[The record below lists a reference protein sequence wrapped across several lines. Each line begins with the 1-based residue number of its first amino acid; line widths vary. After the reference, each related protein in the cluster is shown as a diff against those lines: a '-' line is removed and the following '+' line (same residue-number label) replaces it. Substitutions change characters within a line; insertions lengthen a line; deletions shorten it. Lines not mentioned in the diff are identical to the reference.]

1 MPSARKGGRRS
12 AVPPGGSACALTA
25 RNAGVACALGARP
38 LEERM
43 WSNLF
48 GSKDF
53 WAGLMLIALGG
64 MTVLASR
71 AYPMGTVL
79 RMGAGYFPTVLG
91 AILIVFGL
99 ILLIKGVRST
109 DRIEPNWSP
118 RALVVIPVTLVLFGL
133 LVERI
138 GFAPSLLILIVGS
151 AAASSEF
158 RLLEAIS
165 VGAVLTALCV
175 AVFIWGLGLPYPL
188 LVLPR

>member
-1 MPSARKGGRRS
+1 
-12 AVPPGGSACALTA
+12 
-25 RNAGVACALGARP
+25 
-38 LEERM
+38 M

-48 GSKDF
+48 ASKDF
-53 WAGLMLIALGG
+53 WGGLMLIALGG
-64 MTVLASR
+64 TSVLVSR

-91 AILIVFGL
+91 GILVVFGL
-99 ILLIKGVRST
+99 ILLVKGVRST
-109 DRIEPNWSP
+109 DRIEPHWSP
-118 RALVVIPVTLVLFGL
+118 RALFVIPATLMLFAL

-138 GFAPSLLILIVGS
+138 GFVPSLLMLIVGS

-165 VGAVLTALCV
+165 VGAALTALCV

>member
-1 MPSARKGGRRS
+1 
-12 AVPPGGSACALTA
+12 
-25 RNAGVACALGARP
+25 
-38 LEERM
+38 M

-64 MTVLASR
+64 TTVLVAR

-91 AILIVFGL
+91 GILVVFGL
-99 ILLIKGVRST
+99 ILLVRGVRST

-118 RALVVIPVTLVLFGL
+118 RALFVIPVTLVLFAL

-138 GFAPSLLILIVGS
+138 GFVPSLLLLIVGS
-151 AAASSEF
+151 AAASREF
-158 RLLEAIS
+158 RPIEAVS

-175 AVFIWGLGLPYPL
+175 AVFIWGIGLPYPL

>member
-1 MPSARKGGRRS
+1 
-12 AVPPGGSACALTA
+12 
-25 RNAGVACALGARP
+25 
-38 LEERM
+38 M
-43 WSNLF
+43 WSHLF

-64 MTVLASR
+64 MTVLVSR
-71 AYPMGTVL
+71 AYPMGTML
-79 RMGAGYFPTVLG
+79 RMGAGYFPTMLG
-91 AILIVFGL
+91 GILVVFGL

-118 RALVVIPVTLVLFGL
+118 RALFVIPVTLILFAL

-138 GFAPSLLILIVGS
+138 GFVPSLLLLIVGS

-158 RLLEAIS
+158 RLLEAVS
-165 VGAVLTALCV
+165 AGALLTALCV
-175 AVFIWGLGLPYPL
+175 AVFIWALGLPYPL

>member
-1 MPSARKGGRRS
+1 
-12 AVPPGGSACALTA
+12 
-25 RNAGVACALGARP
+25 
-38 LEERM
+38 M

-64 MTVLASR
+64 TTVLVAR

-91 AILIVFGL
+91 GILVVFGL
-99 ILLIKGVRST
+99 ILLVRGVRST

-118 RALVVIPVTLVLFGL
+118 RALFVIPVTLILFAL

-138 GFAPSLLILIVGS
+138 GFVPSLLLLIVGS
-151 AAASSEF
+151 AAASREF
-158 RLLEAIS
+158 RPIEAVS

-175 AVFIWGLGLPYPL
+175 AVFIWGIGLPYPL

>member
-1 MPSARKGGRRS
+1 
-12 AVPPGGSACALTA
+12 
-25 RNAGVACALGARP
+25 
-38 LEERM
+38 M

-64 MTVLASR
+64 TTVLVSH

-79 RMGAGYFPTVLG
+79 RMGAGYFPTLLG
-91 AILIVFGL
+91 GILVVFGL
-99 ILLIKGVRST
+99 ILLIRAVRST
-109 DRIEPNWSP
+109 DLIERNWSL
-118 RALVVIPVTLVLFGL
+118 RALLVIPVTLVLFGL
-133 LVERI
+133 LIERI
-138 GFAPSLLILIVGS
+138 GFVLSLFMLIIGS

-158 RLLEAIS
+158 RLLEAVS

-188 LVLPR
+188 LILPR

>member
-1 MPSARKGGRRS
+1 
-12 AVPPGGSACALTA
+12 
-25 RNAGVACALGARP
+25 
-38 LEERM
+38 M

-64 MTVLASR
+64 MTVLIGR
-71 AYPMGTVL
+71 EYPMGTVL
-79 RMGAGYFPTVLG
+79 RMGAGFFPTVLG
-91 AILIVFGL
+91 WILVVFGAILV
-99 ILLIKGVRST
+99 IKGVRST

-118 RALVVIPVTLVLFGL
+118 RALFVIPVTLALFGL
-133 LVERI
+133 LIERI
-138 GFAPSLLILIVGS
+138 GFVPSLFMLIVGS

-158 RLLEAIS
+158 RLIEAVS

>member
-1 MPSARKGGRRS
+1 
-12 AVPPGGSACALTA
+12 
-25 RNAGVACALGARP
+25 
-38 LEERM
+38 M

-64 MTVLASR
+64 ATVLVSR

-91 AILIVFGL
+91 GILVVFGL
-99 ILLIKGVRST
+99 ILLIRGVRST

-118 RALVVIPVTLVLFGL
+118 RALFVIPVTLILFAL

-138 GFAPSLLILIVGS
+138 GFVPSLLLLIVGS

-158 RLLEAIS
+158 RPIEAVS

-175 AVFIWGLGLPYPL
+175 AVFIWGIGLPYPL

>member
-1 MPSARKGGRRS
+1 
-12 AVPPGGSACALTA
+12 
-25 RNAGVACALGARP
+25 
-38 LEERM
+38 M
-43 WSNLF
+43 WSHLF

-64 MTVLASR
+64 MTVLVSR
-71 AYPMGTVL
+71 AYPMGTML
-79 RMGAGYFPTVLG
+79 RMGAGYFPTMLG
-91 AILIVFGL
+91 GILVVFGL

-118 RALVVIPVTLVLFGL
+118 RALFVIPVTLILFAL

-138 GFAPSLLILIVGS
+138 GFVPSLLLLIVGS

-158 RLLEAIS
+158 RLLEAVS
-165 VGAVLTALCV
+165 VGALLTALCV
-175 AVFIWGLGLPYPL
+175 AVFIWALGLPYPL

>member
-1 MPSARKGGRRS
+1 
-12 AVPPGGSACALTA
+12 
-25 RNAGVACALGARP
+25 
-38 LEERM
+38 M

-64 MTVLASR
+64 TTVLVSR

-91 AILIVFGL
+91 GILIVFGL

-118 RALVVIPVTLVLFGL
+118 RALVVIPVTLILFGL

-138 GFAPSLLILIVGS
+138 GFAPSLLMLIVGS

-158 RLLEAIS
+158 RLLEAVA

-175 AVFIWGLGLPYPL
+175 VVFIWGLGLPYPL

>member
-1 MPSARKGGRRS
+1 
-12 AVPPGGSACALTA
+12 
-25 RNAGVACALGARP
+25 
-38 LEERM
+38 M

-64 MTVLASR
+64 MTVLVSR

-91 AILIVFGL
+91 GILIVFGL
-99 ILLIKGVRST
+99 ILLLKGVRST
-109 DRIEPNWSP
+109 DRLEPNWSP
-118 RALVVIPVTLVLFGL
+118 RALFVIPVALILFAL

-138 GFAPSLLILIVGS
+138 GFAPSLLMLIVGS

-158 RLLEAIS
+158 RLLEAVV
-165 VGAVLTALCV
+165 VGAVLTALSV

-188 LVLPR
+188 LVLPW

>member
-1 MPSARKGGRRS
+1 
-12 AVPPGGSACALTA
+12 
-25 RNAGVACALGARP
+25 
-38 LEERM
+38 M

-48 GSKDF
+48 GGKDF
-53 WAGLMLIALGG
+53 WAGLMLIALGEC
-64 MTVLASR
+64 TVLVAR

-91 AILIVFGL
+91 GILVVFGAILV
-99 ILLIKGVRST
+99 IKGMRSA
-109 DRIEPNWSP
+109 DRIERNWAP
-118 RALVVIPVTLVLFGL
+118 RALFVIPVTLVLFGL
-133 LVERI
+133 LIERI
-138 GFAPSLLILIVGS
+138 GFVPSLLMLIVGS

-188 LVLPR
+188 LVWPW

>member
-1 MPSARKGGRRS
+1 
-12 AVPPGGSACALTA
+12 
-25 RNAGVACALGARP
+25 
-38 LEERM
+38 M

-64 MTVLASR
+64 TTVLVAR

-91 AILIVFGL
+91 GILVVFGL
-99 ILLIKGVRST
+99 ILLIRGVRST

-118 RALVVIPVTLVLFGL
+118 RALFVIPVTLILFAL

-138 GFAPSLLILIVGS
+138 GFVPSLLLLIVGS

-158 RLLEAIS
+158 RPIEAVS

-175 AVFIWGLGLPYPL
+175 AVFLWGIGLPYPL

>member
-1 MPSARKGGRRS
+1 
-12 AVPPGGSACALTA
+12 
-25 RNAGVACALGARP
+25 
-38 LEERM
+38 M

-53 WAGLMLIALGG
+53 WAGLMLLALGG
-64 MTVLASR
+64 MTVFVSR
-71 AYPMGTVL
+71 TYPMGTVL

-91 AILIVFGL
+91 GILIVFGL
-99 ILLIKGVRST
+99 ILLFKGSRST
-109 DRIEPNWSP
+109 ERIEPNWSP
-118 RALVVIPVTLVLFGL
+118 RALFVIPVTLILFAL

-138 GFAPSLLILIVGS
+138 GFVPSLLMLIVGS
-151 AAASSEF
+151 ATASSEF
-158 RLLEAIS
+158 RPLEAIS

>member
-1 MPSARKGGRRS
+1 
-12 AVPPGGSACALTA
+12 
-25 RNAGVACALGARP
+25 
-38 LEERM
+38 M

-64 MTVLASR
+64 MTVLVSR
-71 AYPMGTVL
+71 AYPMGTML
-79 RMGAGYFPTVLG
+79 RMGAGYFPTMLG
-91 AILIVFGL
+91 GILVVFGL

-118 RALVVIPVTLVLFGL
+118 RALFVIPVALILFAL

-138 GFAPSLLILIVGS
+138 GFVPSLLMLIVGS

-158 RLLEAIS
+158 RLLEAVS
-165 VGAVLTALCV
+165 VGAVLTTLCV

>member
-1 MPSARKGGRRS
+1 
-12 AVPPGGSACALTA
+12 
-25 RNAGVACALGARP
+25 
-38 LEERM
+38 M

-64 MTVLASR
+64 TTVLVAR

-91 AILIVFGL
+91 GILVVFGL
-99 ILLIKGVRST
+99 ILLVRGVRST

-118 RALVVIPVTLVLFGL
+118 RALFVIPVTLVLFAL

-138 GFAPSLLILIVGS
+138 GFVPSLLLLIVGS

-158 RLLEAIS
+158 RPIEAVS

-175 AVFIWGLGLPYPL
+175 AVFIWGIGLPYPL

>member
-1 MPSARKGGRRS
+1 
-12 AVPPGGSACALTA
+12 
-25 RNAGVACALGARP
+25 
-38 LEERM
+38 M

-64 MTVLASR
+64 MTVLIAR

-79 RMGAGYFPTVLG
+79 RMGAGFFPTVLG
-91 AILIVFGL
+91 CILVVFGAILV
-99 ILLIKGVRST
+99 IKGLRST
-109 DRIEPNWSP
+109 DRIERNWSP
-118 RALVVIPVTLVLFGL
+118 RALFVIPVTLVLFGL
-133 LVERI
+133 LIERI
-138 GFAPSLLILIVGS
+138 GFVPSLFMLIVGS

-158 RLLEAIS
+158 RLLEAVS

>member
-1 MPSARKGGRRS
+1 
-12 AVPPGGSACALTA
+12 
-25 RNAGVACALGARP
+25 
-38 LEERM
+38 M

-64 MTVLASR
+64 MTVLVSR

-79 RMGAGYFPTVLG
+79 RMGGGFFPTVLG
-91 AILIVFGL
+91 CILVVFGL
-99 ILLIKGVRST
+99 SLLIKGVRST

-118 RALVVIPVTLVLFGL
+118 RALFVIPVTLVLFGL
-133 LVERI
+133 LIERI
-138 GFAPSLLILIVGS
+138 GFVPSLLMLIVGS
-151 AAASSEF
+151 AAASGEF
-158 RLLEAIS
+158 RLLEAVS

-175 AVFIWGLGLPYPL
+175 AVFVWGLGLPYPL

>member
-1 MPSARKGGRRS
+1 
-12 AVPPGGSACALTA
+12 
-25 RNAGVACALGARP
+25 
-38 LEERM
+38 M

-64 MTVLASR
+64 TTVLVSH

-91 AILIVFGL
+91 GILVVFGL
-99 ILLIKGVRST
+99 ILLIRGVRST

-118 RALVVIPVTLVLFGL
+118 RALFVIPVTLALFGL
-133 LVERI
+133 LIERI
-138 GFAPSLLILIVGS
+138 GFVPSLLMLIVGS

-158 RLLEAIS
+158 RLLEAVT

>member
-1 MPSARKGGRRS
+1 
-12 AVPPGGSACALTA
+12 
-25 RNAGVACALGARP
+25 
-38 LEERM
+38 M

-64 MTVLASR
+64 TTVLVAR

-91 AILIVFGL
+91 GILVVFGL
-99 ILLIKGVRST
+99 ILLIRGVRST

-118 RALVVIPVTLVLFGL
+118 RALFVIPVTLILFAL

-138 GFAPSLLILIVGS
+138 GFVPSLLLLIVGS

-158 RLLEAIS
+158 RPIEAVS

-175 AVFIWGLGLPYPL
+175 AVFIWGIGLPYPL